1 MTHGSVPVEV
11 RNILGI
17 TDNLIRVSCGIEN
30 IEDLIEDID

>member
-11 RNILGI
+11 RNTLGI